1 MRIVTLSIALL
12 GAMTA
17 FGQSPIDLPINWEGT
32 TTNYGVT
39 DFGGNASTLVADPTN
54 ATNMVLKSDKGA
66 NAELW
71 AGTTFGSGT
80 PAGLASNI
88 PFAAGNTIIT
98 IKVYSPDAGIQ
109 VRLKAEDK
117 TDPTKSVETEATTTV
132 ANQWEILTFNF
143 ANQAP
148 GTAAIN
154 FGFTYNML
162 SIFYN
167 FGVTGATAGLKTYYC
182 DDIQFGG
189 GTSSTYNVTFRVDMV
204 DYSGTFT
211 TPEVNGV
218 FNNWCGNCA
227 AMTDADNDGIWEIT
241 IPITTDSI
249 EYKFSY
255 DNWGGQE
262 NMTQGAP
269 CTKTTGAFTN
279 RVAAISSDTTLPAV
293 CFSTCD
299 PCARVGLDEVSMTGG
314 LKVYPNPASTT
325 LNVSGMMTQFD
336 SYTVNITDISGKVL
350 IVKTVKGS
358 EINENFDITSL
369 KNGVYFISVQNGNS
383 RSTEKFFI
391 QR

>member
-1 MRIVTLSIALL
+1 MRIITLSIALL
-12 GAMTA
+12 AAITS
-17 FGQSPIDLPINWEGT
+17 FGQAQIDLPITWEGT

-39 DFGGNASTLVADPTN
+39 DFGGNASSLVADPTN
-54 ATNMVLKSDKGA
+54 ASNMVLKSDKTA

-71 AGTTFGSGT
+71 AGTTFGTGT
-80 PAGLASNI
+80 AASLATAI
-88 PFAAGNTIIT
+88 PFAVGSTVMT
-98 IKVYSPDAGIQ
+98 VKVYSPDAGIQ
-109 VRLKAEDK
+109 VRLKAEDAA
-117 TDPTKSVETEATTTV
+117 DPTKSVETEATTTV
-132 ANQWEILTFNF
+132 ANQWETLTFDF
-143 ANQAP
+143 ANQAS

-154 FGFTYNML
+154 FAFTYNKL

-167 FGVTGATAGLKTYYC
+167 FGVTGAIAGLKTYYC
-182 DDIQFGG
+182 DDVQFGG
-189 GTSSTYNVTFRVDMV
+189 TSNVKNVTFRVDMV

-269 CTKTTGAFTN
+269 CTKTTGTFTN

-293 CFSTCD
+293 CFSSCD
-299 PCARVGLDEVSMTGG
+299 PCARVGLDENILVQG
-314 LKVYPNPASTT
+314 LKVYPNPASTS
-325 LNVSGMMTQFD
+325 LNVSGMMTQLD
-336 SYTVNITDISGKVL
+336 NYLVNISDISGKVL
-350 IVKTVKGS
+350 ISKSIKAS
-358 EINENFDITSL
+358 EINENFDVSAL
-369 KNGVYFISVQNGNS
+369 KNGIYFISVENGAS